1 MSRSNFI
8 TLIVKAS
15 SINQIIYKER
25 DSDSDY
31 ESENKERD
39 SDSDY
44 DSENTERDGR
54 LSKLYQSI
62 VRLEE
67 LIESARKSDKNHET

>member
-15 SINQIIYKER
+15 SNNQK
-25 DSDSDY
+25 
-31 ESENKERD
+31 N
-39 SDSDY
+39 
-44 DSENTERDGR
+44 NMERDGK

-62 VRLEE
+62 VRLEG
-67 LIESARKSDKNHET
+67 LIESARKSDNNHETQFIEIVTDKNPVHTLE